1 MNKTASK
8 TAALLGILSTTGL
21 MTCGVVAA
29 DLGRAKL
36 STPAAGV
43 SGAAQQSV
51 EERGIIIVGGQ
62 PPSVVD
68 QNTATAP
75 AVKKALTPGATQML
89 NPQPLPPKLTA
100 PGATQIL
107 NSRPQPP
114 KEISLELSATPASVK
129 GKCQGA
135 VITFVGWI
143 RVAKSSTVQYRFVR
157 SDGTSSPMQTENIT
171 GPQRMPNISNPTNSA
186 GGGFIGGLAPVKE
199 TWTYNGTAPVSGWEK
214 LVVTSPYYAESN
226 KASFTV
232 ECGYTNVSRPAATV
246 KTPM

>member
-8 TAALLGILSTTGL
+8 IIALLGILSTTGL
-21 MTCGVVAA
+21 MTCGAVAA

-89 NPQPLPPKLTA
+89 NPQPLPPKLSA
-100 PGATQIL
+100 PGATQML
-107 NSRPQPP
+107 SPLPLPP

-135 VITFVGWI
+135 VITFVGLI

-171 GPQRMPNISNPTNSA
+171 GPQRMPNISDPTNSA